1 VGEDGEDGSELMCGY
16 GSRENRLGAVM
27 DSADVDTDV
36 SPVRHEPRAEGA
48 GVPRNRADSE
58 QEKNPK
64 LDRK

>member
-1 VGEDGEDGSELMCGY
+1 MCGY